1 MSAHS
6 NWGYPQTARSL
17 FILAGI
23 FSIVASIAF
32 YLRPSALEDTIKLTM
47 TILLLGNAFILVGFG
62 WMLGKN
68 PPRLILPA
76 LAFLALSMFLF
87 VFDDFGAA
95 DMLVL
100 MYYVAM
106 FAVCAKL
113 FLLSRRKST

>member
-1 MSAHS
+1 MTTQT

-17 FILAGI
+17 FLLAGI

-32 YLRPSALEDTIKLTM
+32 YLRPSALEDVIKLTM

-76 LAFLALSMFLF
+76 LAFLALSIFLF
-87 VFDDFGAA
+87 LFDDFGTA

-113 FLLSRRKST
+113 FLLNRRSQT